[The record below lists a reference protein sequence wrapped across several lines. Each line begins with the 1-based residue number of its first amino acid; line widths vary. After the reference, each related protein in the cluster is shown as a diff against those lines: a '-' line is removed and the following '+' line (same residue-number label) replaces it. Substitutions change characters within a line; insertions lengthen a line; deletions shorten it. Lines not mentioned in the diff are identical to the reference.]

1 MALGTPAALGAVC
14 EHSLC
19 WGVTGCPPRCWL
31 AGAGD
36 PQLPPAPLTPL
47 SPQAQR
53 HVNDLYEDLRDGH
66 NLISLL
72 EVLSGDTLV
81 GATLPC
87 PALFPTPRHAPVP
100 LRRPSSSSSSS
111 SPSLPA
117 SVPSLPAWPSV
128 CPSDPRAPAP
138 PAPASNLSLL
148 WCPLCFLAPAPGP
161 PPPLPPPSPSSL
173 CSSPL
178 GSAGAAPGARRPP
191 DLAVGE
197 WFCRQLLAWP
207 RMATSAVTPA
217 RSSAEHVPGL
227 SACHAPCAVCHV
239 PCAMCHARPSGPA
252 MCHAC
257 PSAILVLRLHAVPV
271 PVPPEPSAV
280 GVGFPGP
287 ELSGSSK
294 REVISHKQ
302 HRWERSLHA
311 GRCQAGAGLWLLA
324 PQQDVLLVLWGGW
337 QGGWH
342 RGHKLP
348 RSHARAGPGPEW
360 LQVHIGPL
368 LWDGV
373 TLVCC

>member
-14 EHSLC
+14 EHPLC

-36 PQLPPAPLTPL
+36 AQLPPAPLTPL

-148 WCPLCFLAPAPGP
+148 WCPLCFLAPAPAHRRLCLLLLL
-161 PPPLPPPSPSSL
+161 PLSA
-173 CSSPL
+173 PL
-178 GSAGAAPGARRPP
+178 RSARPGQPRERDVLRTLRLVSGSA
-191 DLAVGE
+191 V
-197 WFCRQLLAWP
+197 
-207 RMATSAVTPA
+207 
-217 RSSAEHVPGL
+217 SSWH
-227 SACHAPCAVCHV
+227 
-239 PCAMCHARPSGPA
+239 GPA
-252 MCHAC
+252 WR
-257 PSAILVLRLHAVPV
+257 PVL
-271 PVPPEPSAV
+271 
-280 GVGFPGP
+280 
-287 ELSGSSK
+287 
-294 REVISHKQ
+294 
-302 HRWERSLHA
+302 
-311 GRCQAGAGLWLLA
+311 
-324 PQQDVLLVLWGGW
+324 
-337 QGGWH
+337 
-342 RGHKLP
+342 
-348 RSHARAGPGPEW
+348 
-360 LQVHIGPL
+360 
-368 LWDGV
+368 
-373 TLVCC
+373 

>member
-14 EHSLC
+14 EHPLC
-19 WGVTGCPPRCWL
+19 WGVTGRPPRCWL
-31 AGAGD
+31 AGVGD
-36 PQLPPAPLTPL
+36 AQLPPAPLTPL

-239 PCAMCHARPSGPA
+239 PCPSQWSSHVPCLCQCHPGAPA
-252 MCHAC
+252 ACCAC
-257 PSAILVLRLHAVPV
+257 PGAPRA
-271 PVPPEPSAV
+271 ECC
-280 GVGFPGP
+280 GGGFPWARTQWQQQERSHLPQTASLGAIP
-287 ELSGSSK
+287 PCWALSGWSWT
-294 REVISHKQ
+294 VAPGTT
-302 HRWERSLHA
+302 A
-311 GRCQAGAGLWLLA
+311 GCAAGSMGWLARGVA
-324 PQQDVLLVLWGGW
+324 PW
-337 QGGWH
+337 
-342 RGHKLP
+342 P
-348 RSHARAGPGPEW
+348 PTP
-360 LQVHIGPL
+360 
-368 LWDGV
+368 
-373 TLVCC
+373 